1 MKLSW
6 MEISWEKLV
15 RAFKHLFSKEGRNM
29 IRRVLRHDLS
39 VPLFMVQSRFPQS
52 YIPAPASVII
62 EITNRCNLKCLMCVR
77 RYWDPDANTLGDM
90 TYEFF
95 ERNIL
100 VHLKPY
106 QHVNLQGVGESL
118 ISENF
123 LPMLKACKNLGC
135 GTTFITNGVSLKKY
149 ADVLV
154 SIGVDEIRLS
164 IDGTESM
171 KKIRNITINKVIE
184 AIDAVNEAKIKYKRK
199 QPAICI
205 NYVLTR
211 DTLPE
216 LPELV
221 EIVSARGIS
230 KIIVVHLIIHDSNL
244 IEQSVIPI
252 YSEAKHYLDI
262 ATSAARKYGIDLEL
276 PPEPGSKC
284 ICYQPFRMIYV
295 NWYGDVR
302 PCCMSTINE
311 KGALLVGN
319 LNDSTLPELWNNTY
333 MHKLRKSLITEKQM
347 LEMCVLC
354 PMRVF
359 TMESHIHLLE
369 NGSKNTSG
377 LPAK

>member
-1 MKLSW
+1 MKLSG
-6 MEISWEKLV
+6 MEISWEKLF
-15 RAFKHLFSKEGRNM
+15 RAFKHLFSKEGRNT
-29 IRRVLRHDLS
+29 IRRVVRHDLS
-39 VPLFMVQSRFPQS
+39 VPLFMAQSGFSRS
-52 YIPAPASVII
+52 YIPDPASVIV

-77 RYWDPDANTLGDM
+77 RYWDTDANPLGEM
-90 TYEFF
+90 SYEFF
-95 ERNIL
+95 EKNIL

-123 LPMLKACKNLGC
+123 LPMLKACKKLGC
-135 GTTFITNGVSLKKY
+135 WTTFITNGVSLKKY
-149 ADVLV
+149 ADLLV
-154 SIGVDEIRLS
+154 SIGVDEIKLS
-164 IDGTESM
+164 VDGTESM
-171 KKIRNITINKVIE
+171 KKIRNISISKVTE
-184 AIDAVNEAKIKYKRK
+184 AIDAVNEAKIKQNRK

-216 LPELV
+216 LPELI
-221 EIVSARGIS
+221 EIVSTRGIS
-230 KIIVVHLIIHDSNL
+230 KIIVVHLIIHDAHL

-252 YSEAKHYLDI
+252 YSEAKAYFDT
-262 ATSAARKYGIDLEL
+262 ATAAAKRYGIDLEL
-276 PPEPGSKC
+276 PPAPGSKC
-284 ICYQPFRMIYV
+284 ICYQPFRMIYI

-333 MHKLRKSLITEKQM
+333 MHKLRKSLITEKEM
-347 LEMCVLC
+347 AEMCVLC

-359 TMESHIHLLE
+359 SMEAHIHLLE
-369 NGSKNTSG
+369 NGAKDAVG
-377 LPAK
+377 LPSK